1 MAALNLKALAA
12 YLDPAAASAA
22 LASTVVDADADN
34 ASSAGPLALV
44 YANCQGRGLAH
55 WLGKAPAFSRA
66 FPRVRFI
73 AVHDLVDRGEADFT
87 PAQLLLLGACEV
99 FIYQPIA
106 ARHGRFATV
115 KTGVW
120 ARLPPAARRVGFA
133 YLYDECC
140 FPLYMARGAVCA
152 RGAAAVRAGAARRA
166 HATGATF
173 VEATRAV
180 REELARGVIDGDDL
194 FDLRARTA
202 DSLADLRRR
211 EASLDVRVAD
221 VVAKGGSPAAPL
233 FLTQNHPATA
243 LLVACADRVL
253 QVLGFD
259 ALAPA
264 MYEYAGTNEAGIPGR
279 VFPPCVYDRPHRA
292 GGAAPAPAV
301 PEFYLELFDRVV
313 LGRAPD

>member
-22 LASTVVDADADN
+22 LASTVVDADDA
-34 ASSAGPLALV
+34 ASTGPLALF

-87 PAQLLLLGACEV
+87 PAQQRLLGACAL
-99 FIYQPIA
+99 FIYQPIN

-120 ARLPPAARRVGFA
+120 ARLPPATRRVGFA

-140 FPLYMARGAVCA
+140 FPLYMARGDVCA
-152 RGAAAVRAGAARRA
+152 RGAAAVRASVARRA

-173 VEATRAV
+173 VEAARAV
-180 REELARGVIDGDDL
+180 REELARGVSDGDDL
-194 FDLRARTA
+194 FELKARTA
-202 DSLADLRRR
+202 ASLADLRRR
-211 EASLDVRVAD
+211 EATLDVRVAD
-221 VVAKGGSPAAPL
+221 VVARGGSPAAPL

-253 QVLGFD
+253 GVLGFD

-264 MYEYAGTNEAGIPGR
+264 TYENAGANAAGIPGR
-279 VFPPCVYDRPHRA
+279 VFPPCVYDRPHRG

-313 LGRAPD
+313 LGGAPD